1 MHIDI
6 GYMSDIDTF
15 AFSEY
20 LGFIEDDF
28 VIIYRLVIAGT
39 QIFSLKFWKQEWL
52 AEAPRSW
59 HLAE

>member
-39 QIFSLKFWKQEWL
+39 QIFSLKFWKQE
-52 AEAPRSW
+52 
-59 HLAE
+59 